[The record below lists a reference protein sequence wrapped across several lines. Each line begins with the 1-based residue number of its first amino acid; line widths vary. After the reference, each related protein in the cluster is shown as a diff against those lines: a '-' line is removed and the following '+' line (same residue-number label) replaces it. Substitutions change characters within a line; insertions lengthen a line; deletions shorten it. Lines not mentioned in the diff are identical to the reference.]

1 MVSTKQS
8 LLISTTG
15 MDDTTN
21 NDLLPHTLLQ
31 LHYTKIP
38 VFQQTVLKWHRN
50 YMEGKLQIT
59 QLVQMANDEES
70 QILCHMYQW
79 VETIDHS
86 ITAL

>member
-1 MVSTKQS
+1 
-8 LLISTTG
+8 
-15 MDDTTN
+15 
-21 NDLLPHTLLQ
+21 
-31 LHYTKIP
+31 
-38 VFQQTVLKWHRN
+38 
-50 YMEGKLQIT
+50 MEGKLQIT